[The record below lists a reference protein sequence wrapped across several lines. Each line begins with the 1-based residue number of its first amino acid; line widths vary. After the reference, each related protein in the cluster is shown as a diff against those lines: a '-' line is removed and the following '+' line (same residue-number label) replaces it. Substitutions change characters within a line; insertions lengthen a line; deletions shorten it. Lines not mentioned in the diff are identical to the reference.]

1 MQDHITFFSIDKN
14 PEGFQEKMRHHF
26 IESGRLDTKKGFE
39 LLARKG
45 VNSVYG
51 KIFLISGL
59 VEMSKIN
66 FFVETGTFLAET
78 LMAVSP
84 NFTYN
89 WSVEAQKDCFKNCQV
104 RTQEP
109 IRKNIKLFLGESPEI
124 LPIILSEL
132 DDRPEV
138 DKRCIF
144 FLDAHFSG
152 DVDTNSNN
160 TKTHSSEKYGKC
172 PLIQE
177 IEEIGKHEEKNHLI
191 LIDDVRMMGTKGWP
205 TIEETL
211 ESIKSINKK
220 YSFRYCTDLDILI
233 AGVFI

>member
-1 MQDHITFFSIDKN
+1 MQDQITFFSIGAE
-14 PEGFQEKMRHHF
+14 PEDFQERMTHHF
-26 IESGRLDTKKGFE
+26 MEDGHLDTKKGFTH
-39 LLARKG
+39 LARKG

-51 KIFLISGL
+51 KTFLISGL
-59 VEMSKIN
+59 IETSKIK

-89 WSVEAQKDCFKNCQV
+89 WSVEAQENCFRNCQV
-104 RTQEP
+104 RTQDP
-109 IRKNIKLFLGESPEI
+109 IRKNIKLFLGESPET

-132 DDRPEV
+132 NERPET

-152 DVDTNSNN
+152 AVDANASDI
-160 TKTHSSEKYGKC
+160 KTHFSEQHGNC

-191 LIDDVRMMGTKGWP
+191 LIDDIRMMGTEGWP

-211 ESIKSINKK
+211 ESIKSINEN

-233 AGVFI
+233 AGVFE